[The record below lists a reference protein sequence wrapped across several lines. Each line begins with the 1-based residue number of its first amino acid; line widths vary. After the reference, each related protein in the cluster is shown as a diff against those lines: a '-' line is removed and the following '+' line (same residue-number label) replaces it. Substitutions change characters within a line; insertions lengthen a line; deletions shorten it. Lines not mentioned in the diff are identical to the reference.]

1 MYNLDTILYI
11 LQVYDWHNGI
21 EWNNVAKIG
30 VFDWFAKM
38 LHNECHIV
46 WHRYSNI
53 TFVNYTKP

>member
-1 MYNLDTILYI
+1 MYNFDTILYI

-46 WHRYSNI
+46 WIFQYYVR
-53 TFVNYTKP
+53 